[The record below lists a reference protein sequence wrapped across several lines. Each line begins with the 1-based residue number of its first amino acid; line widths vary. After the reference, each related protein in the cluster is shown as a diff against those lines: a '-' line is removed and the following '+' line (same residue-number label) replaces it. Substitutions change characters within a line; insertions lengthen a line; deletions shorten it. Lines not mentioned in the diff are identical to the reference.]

1 VAIRREEQS
10 WPRQFGT
17 IGWFEMKGTDI
28 ALDGSSE
35 TPLYRQLAGL
45 LANRI
50 ASGRLCAGE
59 RLPAT
64 RELAEQLG
72 LNRTTISAAYRLLET
87 EGLIHGHVGRGSF
100 VAEGKPTTGTAT
112 NGQHASVLAVS
123 AAPTRAVGISFANS
137 RPCDAAFPTS
147 SFQAVAREVIDSV
160 ESTNILQLGSP
171 YGYAPLRKFLLEK
184 ARQSGA
190 AHEQDDV
197 IVTNGCQQALDL
209 IARLL
214 RADGVGVA
222 IEDPG
227 YHGLRNVLK
236 AAEVKVTAAAV
247 GAAGMDLAVVE
258 GALQR
263 SEVRTVLV
271 TPDFQNP
278 TGVSMPVAERKQLL
292 AIARRAGATVIE
304 NAIYGELRYRGEPL
318 PSLKQLDPTAQVL
331 LLGSYSKV
339 SFPGLR
345 VGWVIGPRPAIARLA
360 ELKQISDL
368 HSDQLSQAILLRF
381 AESGELQ
388 KHIENTKVAGL
399 DRLRAAIDAC
409 ERFFPA
415 SAQFTRPDGG
425 MNLWIWMPSSISIE
439 ALLARV
445 EAKGVS
451 FMPGRYF
458 SNSQQGLRLS
468 FGALSPGQIEQGI
481 RIIGETMH
489 EILFEGC
496 APGMLER
503 SPAVV

>member
-1 VAIRREEQS
+1 
-10 WPRQFGT
+10 
-17 IGWFEMKGTDI
+17 
-28 ALDGSSE
+28 
-35 TPLYRQLAGL
+35 
-45 LANRI
+45 
-50 ASGRLCAGE
+50 
-59 RLPAT
+59 
-64 RELAEQLG
+64 
-72 LNRTTISAAYRLLET
+72 
-87 EGLIHGHVGRGSF
+87 
-100 VAEGKPTTGTAT
+100 
-112 NGQHASVLAVS
+112 
-123 AAPTRAVGISFANS
+123 
-137 RPCDAAFPTS
+137 
-147 SFQAVAREVIDSV
+147 
-160 ESTNILQLGSP
+160 
-171 YGYAPLRKFLLEK
+171 
-184 ARQSGA
+184 
-190 AHEQDDV
+190 
-197 IVTNGCQQALDL
+197 
-209 IARLL
+209 
-214 RADGVGVA
+214 
-222 IEDPG
+222 
-227 YHGLRNVLK
+227 
-236 AAEVKVTAAAV
+236 
-247 GAAGMDLAVVE
+247 
-258 GALQR
+258 
-263 SEVRTVLV
+263 VLV

-304 NAIYGELRYRGEPL
+304 NAIYGELRYRGAPL

-381 AESGELQ
+381 AQSGELQ

-415 SAQFTRPDGG
+415 GAQFTRPDGG